1 MFNRLFNDDED
12 DDMPA
17 YDTITPYKRDTN
29 IIIPMPDAFDTDK
42 TGRSTGYLSMP
53 VPLGYNIFWAA
64 GQSAADVAAKY
75 LFGRGGTGVIDSV
88 TRNLQAGMNAFNPIG
103 GASLDTA
110 YVPTVFKPLAELH
123 ANKNFMDQ
131 SIRNPDLPYETP
143 KPAYLTDPKRTQKF
157 WTDMS
162 KWMNTVMGGNES
174 VKGTLKGAF
183 GGDPLQYLKGSDYQ
197 FDMSGSEMEHLAL
210 GYTGGPGQIINWMFG
225 SGIFPMFDSE
235 SRVDIGINQTPI
247 VNRFIRN
254 TTYGTR
260 SKRDY
265 YNAREAVLTAKSEL
279 ENAKGVG
286 AAAEVRK
293 IREKYL
299 NLLPAVKN
307 MDGTRSKIRR
317 AKEKIESSSKLTDEQ
332 KLQRIEELE
341 KKELDMIIEVNKKAQ
356 KLGII

>member
-1 MFNRLFNDDED
+1 
-12 DDMPA
+12 
-17 YDTITPYKRDTN
+17 
-29 IIIPMPDAFDTDK
+29 
-42 TGRSTGYLSMP
+42 
-53 VPLGYNIFWAA
+53 
-64 GQSAADVAAKY
+64 
-75 LFGRGGTGVIDSV
+75 
-88 TRNLQAGMNAFNPIG
+88 
-103 GASLDTA
+103 
-110 YVPTVFKPLAELH
+110 
-123 ANKNFMDQ
+123 
-131 SIRNPDLPYETP
+131 
-143 KPAYLTDPKRTQKF
+143 
-157 WTDMS
+157 
-162 KWMNTVMGGNES
+162 
-174 VKGTLKGAF
+174 
-183 GGDPLQYLKGSDYQ
+183 
-197 FDMSGSEMEHLAL
+197 MEHLAL